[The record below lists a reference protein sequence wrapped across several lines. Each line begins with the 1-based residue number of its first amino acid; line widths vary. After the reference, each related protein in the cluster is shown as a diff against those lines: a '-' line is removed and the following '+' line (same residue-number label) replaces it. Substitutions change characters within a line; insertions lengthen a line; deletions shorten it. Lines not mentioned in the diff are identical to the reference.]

1 MVPISNDLDPLSK
14 GARNN
19 QRDLC
24 EIYWKEEKNVC
35 ENCQAA
41 DVTGGRNVSRYY
53 LFFSFI
59 KPISLLSGLD
69 SAADFQLGYFPC
81 QLLTPM
87 SASFCPNDEGE
98 DEYETFDEEEEDE
111 SEKPEEL

>member
-1 MVPISNDLDPLSK
+1 MVPVSNDSDPFSK

-24 EIYWKEEKNVC
+24 ANLLERGENVC

-41 DVTGGRNVSRYY
+41 DMMGGQKCIQV
-53 LFFSFI
+53 LFVVSFI

-81 QLLTPM
+81 QLWTPM
-87 SASFCPNDEGE
+87 SASFCPNDDGE
-98 DEYETFDEEEEDE
+98 DQYENTDEEEEAGK
-111 SEKPEEL
+111 EKPEGL

>member
-1 MVPISNDLDPLSK
+1 MVPVSNDSDPFSK

-24 EIYWKEEKNVC
+24 ADLLERGENVC

-41 DVTGGRNVSRYY
+41 DMMGGQKCIQV
-53 LFFSFI
+53 LFVVSFI
-59 KPISLLSGLD
+59 KPISLLSGPD

-81 QLLTPM
+81 QLWTPM
-87 SASFCPNDEGE
+87 SASFCPNDDGE
-98 DEYETFDEEEEDE
+98 DQYENTDEEEEAGK
-111 SEKPEEL
+111 EKPEGL